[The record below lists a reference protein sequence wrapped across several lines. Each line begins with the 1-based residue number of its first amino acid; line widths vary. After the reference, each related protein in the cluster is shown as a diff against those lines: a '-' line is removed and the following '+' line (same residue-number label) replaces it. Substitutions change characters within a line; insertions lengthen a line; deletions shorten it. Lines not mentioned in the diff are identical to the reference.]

1 MEKFKFKIKARVKLK
16 SPILRMRDSSWKY
29 KLLELNKLI
38 QNNIQGASRKT
49 LKIMN
54 DITGKLLPCLV
65 GKVKK
70 LNGEVIKS
78 PPPQKLLDE

>member
-1 MEKFKFKIKARVKLK
+1 
-16 SPILRMRDSSWKY
+16 MRDASRKD
-29 KLLELNKLI
+29 KLLKLNKLI

-49 LKIMN
+49 WKIMN
-54 DITGKLLPCLV
+54 DITGKLGPCLV

-78 PPPQKLLDE
+78 SRKLLDE